1 MKIAILAERK
11 QPADSRAALT
21 PQQAC
26 EINESYQ
33 HVSVVA
39 QSSQDRVFTD
49 EEYRECGVPVVED
62 VSDCDV
68 LLGVKE
74 VPPEFLIPGKTY
86 FFFSHTIK
94 EQPYNRDLM
103 RALIGKQ
110 IRMVDYECLSW
121 SPGNRILGFGRWAGI
136 VGTYNGFLTWGKKYG
151 TYQLEPATQLADYNA
166 LLKEVLKTKLP
177 PIKIGL
183 TGSGRVAGG
192 ALEILK
198 HCSIKEV
205 TPSEYKTEVY
215 DEPVFTVLDNPF
227 IYGRVDGEKE
237 WDTQHFYTH
246 HEEYKSTFEPYMQV
260 TDLLI
265 NGMYWE
271 DTLPALFT
279 KEDTKRD
286 DFKIKVIAD
295 ITCDV
300 EGSVPI
306 TLRATSIEDPTI
318 GWDASLQKETQPFTE
333 DSIEVMAVTNL
344 PTELPRSAS
353 EDFGSNLTQY
363 IIPRLAGEETDDVIQ
378 RATICEDGELT
389 SNFTYLSDYA
399 GLTQ

>member
-21 PQQAC
+21 PQQAA
-26 EINESYQ
+26 EINKRYNSV
-33 HVSVVA
+33 HVVA
-39 QSSQDRVFTD
+39 ESSSDRVFPD
-49 EEYRECGVPVVED
+49 SEYEKHGVPVVTD
-62 VSDCDV
+62 VSNCDV

-74 VPPEFLIPGKTY
+74 VPAEYLIPNKTY

-94 EQPYNRDLM
+94 EQPYNQNLM
-103 RALIGKQ
+103 RAMIDKR
-110 IRMVDYECLSW
+110 IRMIDYECLSW
-121 SPGNRILGFGRWAGI
+121 EAGNRILGFGRWAGI

-151 TYQLEPATQLADYNA
+151 TFQLEPATKLADYNA

-205 TPSEYKTEVY
+205 TPEEYQYKAF
-215 DEPVFTVLDNPF
+215 DEPVFTVLDNPVIF
-227 IYGRVDGEKE
+227 TRIDGNQ
-237 WDTQHFYTH
+237 WDQDHFYNNH
-246 HEEYKSTFEPYMQV
+246 HLYKSTFDPYMQV

-271 DTLPALFT
+271 DSLAPLFT
-279 KEDTKRD
+279 KEDTARD
-286 DFKIKVIAD
+286 DFKITVIAD

-318 GWDASLQKETQPFTE
+318 GWDPKMQQETTPFTE
-333 DSIEVMAVTNL
+333 DSIDVMAVTNL
-344 PTELPRSAS
+344 PTELPRSSS
-353 EDFGSNLTQY
+353 EDFGNSLVQY
-363 IIPRLAGEETDDVIQ
+363 IIPRLAGEEVDDVLEN
-378 RATICEDGELT
+378 ATLCDNGELT
-389 SNFTYLSDYA
+389 TNFRYLSKYA
-399 GLTQ
+399 GISQ